1 MDDNYRKI
9 GCPSGVFYEGRE
21 RAYRRPVRPRMTRR
35 CRNHDYRSV
44 STYMITLNKSGAFR
58 PDFCRIF
65 DAGMENPDYAAAK
78 RSSLALTPGIARIRL
93 YPCQETRLPVS
104 DPRPH
109 GAADEIR
116 QGRAGE
122 EKRAMSIM
130 EGRVAVGNDSAS
142 KPFIPAIWLSDCGA
156 IVRMAFR
163 DFFRDNPCL
172 DLRKI
177 VVMPDHIHFIVKAMK
192 YLPEHVGLYLRR
204 LKGLC
209 TGYVVSAG
217 FETSSVFEEDY
228 HDRIILNRDMLDR
241 ERRYL
246 EDNPR
251 RHLLRRLHPEYF
263 DRLVRVSIDGVH
275 YIAFGNIFL
284 LKRMLRVPVK
294 VSRRFTVET
303 LDDDIDMRRL
313 KGIWLDGA
321 REGMALVSPFISPGE
336 KGMREL
342 ILQGG
347 GSIVEIRENGFPE
360 RYKPTGRNFDLCCE
374 GRLLQIA
381 PPEYQTRRVEL
392 RREHAQAMNELAR
405 KLASIDLE
413 KAVMKIAG
421 C

>member
-9 GCPSGVFYEGRE
+9 GSAPEAFFERREGE
-21 RAYRRPVRPRMTRR
+21 YRRPVRPRMTRR
-35 CRNHDYRSV
+35 YWNHDYRSV
-44 STYMITLNKSGAFR
+44 STYMITLNKSRSFR

-65 DAGMENPDYAAAK
+65 DAGMEKPDYTAAK
-78 RSSLALTPGIARIRL
+78 QRSLALTPGIARIRL
-93 YPCQETRLPVS
+93 YPCQGSRIPDS
-104 DPRPH
+104 MPRHPDTAQDDRH
-109 GAADEIR
+109 CLT
-116 QGRAGE
+116 
-122 EKRAMSIM
+122 AMEDCM
-130 EGRVAVGNDSAS
+130 HTCNYHTTM
-142 KPFIPAIWLSDCGA
+142 PFIPAIWLSDCGA
-156 IVRMAFR
+156 LVRMAFR

-192 YLPEHVGLYLRR
+192 YLPEHMGQYLRR

-217 FETSSVFEEDY
+217 FDTASVFEEDY

-241 ERRYL
+241 ERLYL

-263 DRLVRVSIDGVH
+263 DRLVRVSIDGVP

-303 LDDDIDMRRL
+303 LDDDMDMRRL

-405 KLASIDLE
+405 KLATIDPE
-413 KAVMKIAG
+413 RTVMRIAG